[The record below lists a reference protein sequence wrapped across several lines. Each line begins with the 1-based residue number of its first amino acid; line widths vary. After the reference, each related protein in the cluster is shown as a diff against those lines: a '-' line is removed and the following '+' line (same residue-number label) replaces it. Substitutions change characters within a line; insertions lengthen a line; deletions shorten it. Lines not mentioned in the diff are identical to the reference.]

1 LKKLRQFFLSRTW
14 ISVPAGIPVG
24 WQVCQIHNIHIGDR
38 VMPSINTNM
47 SATLAVSNLN
57 KTNDEM
63 SSVLTAMSSGKSINS
78 ASDDASGLA
87 VYTAMSVDY
96 AAWEQAGDN
105 AEVANSILE
114 TADGGLSAISDILER
129 MYELASEAASGSVT
143 DTERGYLD
151 SEYQDLITQISSTVA
166 STTYFDTQLLD
177 GAYDE
182 GFLVSAD
189 SSDANATIQVTLSTD
204 FSALTLVGTDLTD
217 STNATAA
224 LTALD
229 ADIQTVSSGRAEI
242 GALES
247 RFDFASD
254 VIDTAS
260 TNLESAM
267 GVYMDADVAELS
279 AQQTELGVKLDSA
292 IQALSVSNSNLEKLS
307 RLMQ

>member
-1 LKKLRQFFLSRTW
+1 
-14 ISVPAGIPVG
+14 
-24 WQVCQIHNIHIGDR
+24 
-38 VMPSINTNM
+38 MPSINTNM

-63 SSVLTAMSSGKSINS
+63 SSVLTAMSSGKNINS
-78 ASDDASGLA
+78 AADDASGLA

-105 AEVANSILE
+105 ADIANAILE
-114 TADGGLSAISDILER
+114 TADGGLSAVSDILQR

-177 GAYDE
+177 GNYDE

-189 SSDANATIQVTLSTD
+189 SSDANATIQVTLATD

-229 ADIQTVSSGRAEI
+229 ADIKTVSTSRAEI

-260 TNLESAM
+260 TNLEAAM

>member
-1 LKKLRQFFLSRTW
+1 
-14 ISVPAGIPVG
+14 
-24 WQVCQIHNIHIGDR
+24 
-38 VMPSINTNM
+38 MPSINTNM